1 MRNRD
6 IKHKFSLRERFGSFV
21 YAGRGLKLLF
31 LEHNTWIHLIATLCV
46 VVVGCWVSL
55 SAIQWA
61 ICAILIGGVWITE
74 ALNTAIERICDHVTP
89 EVHPAIGRI
98 KDIAAAA
105 VLLSAI
111 TAVVAGLC
119 IFVPAI
125 IDKVISIQ

>member
-1 MRNRD
+1 MRDRNT
-6 IKHKFSLRERFGSFV
+6 KHKFSLRERFGSFV

-46 VVVGCWVSL
+46 AVVGIWVSL
-55 SAIQWA
+55 TPIEWA
-61 ICAILIGGVWITE
+61 ISAILIGGVWITE
-74 ALNTAIERICDHVTP
+74 ALNTAIERICDHITP
-89 EVHPAIGRI
+89 EMHPAIGHI
-98 KDIAAAA
+98 KDIAATA

-125 IDKVISIQ
+125 IDKVTQLL